1 MGAHH
6 RIHLL
11 AGALLRHGT
20 LSREQIFG
28 KCLRLNF
35 GLLAADANI

>member
-20 LSREQIFG
+20 LSGDEIFE
-28 KCLRLNF
+28 
-35 GLLAADANI
+35 LAA

>member
-11 AGALLRHGT
+11 ADALLRHGT
-20 LSREQIFG
+20 LHGEEIFE
-28 KCLRLNF
+28 
-35 GLLAADANI
+35 LAA

>member
-11 AGALLRHGT
+11 ADALWHGT
-20 LSREQIFG
+20 LSGDKISNSRPD
-28 KCLRLNF
+28 L
-35 GLLAADANI
+35 D